1 MQRAFT
7 YIIILA
13 LSAITAPVSWAQEEG
28 DEGKFHLQVDS
39 IVNDVLQKFDN
50 ELGTYIFRDEP
61 YDNDD
66 SGRAEVDQSV
76 PDISQSYPKT
86 TSYHGNQLSPLTSH
100 RSIMRNSFPA
110 FPWENVD
117 EHVLFRYNRV
127 EGLFL
132 GLNYPQKYYWNDQK
146 LSLFASGGYG
156 FAAHR
161 WRGGIGGAHQ
171 FGFENNIIEIGAEVH
186 SLTDS
191 RDQWIIGVGENN
203 LAALLLRDDYR
214 DYFEREG
221 FSVWTGLYKR
231 WRISDL
237 QIQIGYLNDQYTS
250 LSRSTNWSI
259 FGTDKTFRENPP
271 VDEGRSRS
279 ILATVKFHSTQAR
292 RIFTSGWSLS
302 AGAEIAGKSLGGVFD
317 FNSYV
322 IDVRRYQPLSRYGN
336 FNLRLRAA
344 SATGDVP
351 YQKAFDLGGFGT
363 LPAFGFKE
371 FFGNRML
378 LANAEY
384 IINGK
389 MLDDVE
395 FFPSWLLGNL
405 NLFIFADAGYV
416 AVADRKDFFLKGF
429 NDISSSTVRSDWG
442 VGIGSRDAKLRLGFA
457 WRTDKAE
464 PVKIFLRLNRPF

>member
-1 MQRAFT
+1 
-7 YIIILA
+7 
-13 LSAITAPVSWAQEEG
+13 
-28 DEGKFHLQVDS
+28 
-39 IVNDVLQKFDN
+39 
-50 ELGTYIFRDEP
+50 
-61 YDNDD
+61 
-66 SGRAEVDQSV
+66 
-76 PDISQSYPKT
+76 
-86 TSYHGNQLSPLTSH
+86 
-100 RSIMRNSFPA
+100 
-110 FPWENVD
+110 
-117 EHVLFRYNRV
+117 
-127 EGLFL
+127 
-132 GLNYPQKYYWNDQK
+132 
-146 LSLFASGGYG
+146 
-156 FAAHR
+156 
-161 WRGGIGGAHQ
+161 
-171 FGFENNIIEIGAEVH
+171 
-186 SLTDS
+186 
-191 RDQWIIGVGENN
+191 
-203 LAALLLRDDYR
+203 
-214 DYFEREG
+214 
-221 FSVWTGLYKR
+221 
-231 WRISDL
+231 
-237 QIQIGYLNDQYTS
+237 
-250 LSRSTNWSI
+250 
-259 FGTDKTFRENPP
+259 
-271 VDEGRSRS
+271 
-279 ILATVKFHSTQAR
+279 VKFHSTQAR

-395 FFPSWLLGNL
+395 FFPSWLLGNI
-405 NLFIFADAGYV
+405 NIFIFADAGYV